1 MIRVPTTLVIGAGA
15 SAELNFPTGPGLLR
29 DISELLQFG
38 SQFDRVNDSSAAL
51 GIGLAY
57 ARSTSQSALKPLDPF
72 YDAAARVRSAA
83 DIARSIDN
91 VIDQNDDDPLVE
103 VAGKL
108 AIAYR
113 LLIAEAESKLSEVF
127 EQPGLFDLQH
137 VRDTWLLPFGQML
150 TTDIRKSRVEG
161 IFDQLTIINFNYD
174 RSIEAFLPTLLV
186 AAYGLDHADAVAI
199 AQRVRIFHPYG
210 QVGRLSWDFGAD
222 GGIPYGWVA
231 RDKLELI
238 APQLRTFTEQLADG
252 DELTAMRRAVQQ
264 AKHLVFLGFG
274 FHRQNM
280 RLLAPDMDARAT
292 KIIGSL
298 YREPGP
304 ARETIAEE
312 LRRLTR
318 PLGAT
323 SAIAPTLPNMTCTD
337 LLTQHFL
344 PLTSG

>member
-1 MIRVPTTLVIGAGA
+1 MIRVPTTFVIGAGA
-15 SAELNFPTGPGLLR
+15 SAELDFPTGPGLLR

-38 SQFDRVNDSSAAL
+38 SQFDHVNGSSAAL
-51 GIGLAY
+51 DIGLAY
-57 ARSTSQSALKPLDPF
+57 ARLTGQSRINPSDPF

-103 VAGKL
+103 MVGKL

-113 LLIAEAESKLSEVF
+113 LLTAEAESKLSEAP
-127 EQPGLFDLQH
+127 EQPGIFDLQNL
-137 VRDTWLLPFGQML
+137 RDTWLLPLGQML
-150 TTDIRKSRVEG
+150 TTDIRKSRVES
-161 IFDQLTIINFNYD
+161 IFDQLTIITFNYD
-174 RSIEAFLPTLLV
+174 RSIEAYLPTLLV

-199 AQRVRIFHPYG
+199 SQRVRIFHPYG
-210 QVGRLSWDFGAD
+210 QVGRLSWDLGVD

-231 RDKLELI
+231 RDRLELI

-252 DELTAMRRAVQQ
+252 DELTAMRNAVQQ
-264 AKHLVFLGFG
+264 AEHLVFLGFG

-280 RLLAPDMDARAT
+280 RLLAPDMDAQST

-304 ARETIAEE
+304 ARETIVEE

-323 SAIAPTLPNMTCTD
+323 MAIVPTLPGMTCTD
-337 LLTQHFL
+337 LLTQYFL

>member
-1 MIRVPTTLVIGAGA
+1 MIRVTTTLVIGAGA
-15 SAELNFPTGPGLLR
+15 SAELNFPTGSGLLR

-38 SQFDRVNDSSAAL
+38 SQFDRVNGSSVAL
-51 GIGLAY
+51 DIGLAY
-57 ARSTSQSALKPLDPF
+57 ARLTGQSRIKPFDPF

-103 VAGKL
+103 VVGKL

-113 LLIAEAESKLSEVF
+113 LLTAEAESKLSEISD
-127 EQPGLFDLQH
+127 QPGMFDLKH
-137 VRDTWLLPFGQML
+137 LRDTWLFPFGQML
-150 TTDIRKSRVEG
+150 TTDIRKSQVEG
-161 IFDQLTIINFNYD
+161 IFDRLTIINFNYD

-186 AAYGLDHADAVAI
+186 TAYGLDHSDAVTI
-199 AQRVRIFHPYG
+199 SQQVRIFHPYG
-210 QVGRLSWDFGAD
+210 QVGRLSWDFGGD

-231 RDKLELI
+231 RDKLELV

-252 DELTAMRRAVQQ
+252 NELIAMRSAVQQ
-264 AKHLVFLGFG
+264 AEHLVFLGFG
-274 FHRQNM
+274 FHSQNM

-304 ARETIAEE
+304 ARETIVEE

-323 SAIAPTLPNMTCTD
+323 SAIAPTLPNLTCTD
-337 LLTQHFL
+337 LLTQYFL

>member
-15 SAELNFPTGPGLLR
+15 SAELNFPTGPRLLR

-38 SQFDRVNDSSAAL
+38 SQFDRVNGSSAAL
-51 GIGLAY
+51 DIGLAY
-57 ARSTSQSALKPLDPF
+57 ARSTGQSALKPLDPF
-72 YDAAARVRSAA
+72 YDASARVRSAA

-113 LLIAEAESKLSEVF
+113 LLIAEAESKLCEVP
-127 EQPGLFDLQH
+127 ELTGLFDLQH
-137 VRDTWLLPFGQML
+137 LRDTWLIPFGQML
-150 TTDIRKSRVEG
+150 TTDVRKSQVESV
-161 IFDQLTIINFNYD
+161 FEQLTIITFNYD

-186 AAYGLDHADAVAI
+186 AAYGLDHSDAVAI
-199 AQRVRIFHPYG
+199 SQRVRIFHPYG
-210 QVGRLSWDFGAD
+210 QVGRLSWDLGAD
-222 GGIPYGWVA
+222 GGIPYGWMA

-238 APQLRTFTEQLADG
+238 ARQLRTFTEQLADG

-264 AKHLVFLGFG
+264 AEHLVFLGFG
-274 FHRQNM
+274 FHSQNM
-280 RLLAPDMDARAT
+280 RLLAPDVDTRAT

-298 YREPGP
+298 YQEPGP

-337 LLTQHFL
+337 LLTQYFL

>member
-15 SAELNFPTGPGLLR
+15 SAELDFPTGPGLL
-29 DISELLQFG
+29 SELLKFG
-38 SQFDRVNDSSAAL
+38 SQFDRVNGSSVAL
-51 GIGLAY
+51 DIGLAY
-57 ARSTSQSALKPLDPF
+57 ARLTGQSRINPLDPF

-113 LLIAEAESKLSEVF
+113 LLAAEAESKLSEAS
-127 EQPGLFDLQH
+127 EQPGLFDLQNL
-137 VRDTWLLPFGQML
+137 RDTWLLPFGQIL
-150 TTDIRKSRVEG
+150 TTDIRKSRVES
-161 IFDQLTIINFNYD
+161 IFDHLTIITFNYD

-186 AAYGLDHADAVAI
+186 AAYGLDHVDAVAI
-199 AQRVRIFHPYG
+199 SQRLRIFHPYG

-231 RDKLELI
+231 RDKLDLI

-252 DELTAMRRAVQQ
+252 DELKAMRKAVQQ
-264 AKHLVFLGFG
+264 AEHLVFLGFG
-274 FHRQNM
+274 FHSQNM
-280 RLLAPDMDARAT
+280 RLLAPDTDAQST

-304 ARETIAEE
+304 ARETIVEE

-323 SAIAPTLPNMTCTD
+323 SAIVPTLPGMTCTD
-337 LLTQHFL
+337 LLMQYFL